1 MLEVQYQIY
10 RVLLFYLTLKA
21 WNNISIE
28 FWLSLTNLDMSENRI
43 FKGKSILFGSP
54 VFFSFEAAIK
64 NKLIELGADV
74 TYVDDR
80 PSNNSFFK
88 GVIRVY
94 KKILDDP
101 ILKYYARVTND
112 VADFPGL
119 WITF

>member
-1 MLEVQYQIY
+1 
-10 RVLLFYLTLKA
+10 
-21 WNNISIE
+21 
-28 FWLSLTNLDMSENRI
+28 MSENKI
-43 FKGKSILFGSP
+43 FKGKSILFVSP
-54 VFFSFEAAIK
+54 VFFGYEAAIK

-88 GVIRVY
+88 GVVRVY

-101 ILKYYARVTND
+101 IWKYYARVTND